1 MNLTIQNESYQS
13 HASSDS
19 FDDQDTIT
27 LQCRFAGRSQK
38 AMWLICPDGKTRA
51 FAFSQTHIMSG
62 EQRQGA
68 SITVQVKG
76 WMYRQAFVKGEQRQ
90 TPAATQPAQ
99 AALPAPVATGAA
111 NIGAYEVIKQ
121 CFALPCNAGL
131 SVLYW
136 QHKVVLRI
144 ANERRKA

>member
-1 MNLTIQNESYQS
+1 MNITIQNESYQS

-76 WMYRQAFVKGEQRQ
+76 WMYRQAFVKGEQRTTPTQ
-90 TPAATQPAQ
+90 T
-99 AALPAPVATGAA
+99 ALPAPVATNAA
-111 NIGAYEVIKQ
+111 NIGADEVIKQ
-121 CFALPCNAGL
+121 CFALPCNVGL